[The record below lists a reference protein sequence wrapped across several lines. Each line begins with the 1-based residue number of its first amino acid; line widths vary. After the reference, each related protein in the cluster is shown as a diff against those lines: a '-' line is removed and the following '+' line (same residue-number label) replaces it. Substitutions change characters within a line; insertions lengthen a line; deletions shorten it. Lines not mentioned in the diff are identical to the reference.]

1 MLIKTLTLCIT
12 LGIIFAQGNTF
23 NGIILDSE
31 KEKPIPSANIQI
43 KDSELGT
50 SSDNL
55 GKFSF
60 NIETDGGLELIISV
74 IGYED
79 TTVVVRDKY
88 QNSVTK
94 IFLDPKIIEFD
105 ELHVH
110 SHKHSDRD
118 NAPSSIS
125 LIGNRFQKA
134 TKNSLASTLAG
145 ESGLSVRSFG
155 QATERPILRGYSG
168 DRFLITGDGTELGDL
183 SSTTADHAVATEIS
197 SMDGVE
203 IIICPE
209 SLLY

>member
-1 MLIKTLTLCIT
+1 MLLEHAHSHGSHSVYFLC
-12 LGIIFAQGNTF
+12 
-23 NGIILDSE
+23 
-31 KEKPIPSANIQI
+31 KET
-43 KDSELGT
+43 ET
-50 SSDNL
+50 S
-55 GKFSF
+55 
-60 NIETDGGLELIISV
+60 I
-74 IGYED
+74 
-79 TTVVVRDKY
+79 
-88 QNSVTK
+88 
-94 IFLDPKIIEFD
+94 

-168 DRFLITGDGTELGDL
+168 DRFLITRDGTELGDL

-203 IIICPE
+203 IIRGPE
-209 SLLY
+209 SLLYGSNAIAGVINLSPLASNEEKIKNPEYKSIFGHETSNKSNIAYLGICLLYTSPSPRDKRQSRMPSSA